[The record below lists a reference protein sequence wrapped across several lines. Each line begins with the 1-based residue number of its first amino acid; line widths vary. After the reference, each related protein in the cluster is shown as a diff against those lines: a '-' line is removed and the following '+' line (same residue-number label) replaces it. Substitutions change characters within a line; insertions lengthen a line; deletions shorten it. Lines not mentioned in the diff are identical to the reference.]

1 MNKQQEISR
10 ASEHVDLNG
19 FMDGVQRRNQGQTE
33 FVQAVQEVA
42 QDIFEFIEDKEEYH
56 KWQILRRIAEPDRV
70 VSFRVVWEDDNNNI
84 RVQRGWRVQNN
95 NAIGPYKGG
104 IRFHPSVTESVL
116 KFLAFEQTF
125 KNALTGLP
133 MGGGKGGSNFNP
145 KGKSDNEVMRFCQ
158 SFMTELYRHIGAN
171 IDVPAGDIGVGG
183 REIGYMF
190 GQYKRITN
198 SFEGVLTGKGIEYG
212 GSLIRPEAT
221 GYGAVYFLENML
233 KTKGQDLQGKRA
245 VISGSGNVATHAAEK
260 VVQLG
265 GKVLT
270 LSDSEGFIHDPD
282 GISQDKI
289 DWVKAHKTKR
299 RGRISEY
306 TTEFK
311 GATFHAGKRPW
322 GVECD
327 VALPCATQNELLG
340 EDARTLV
347 ANGCIAVSEGA
358 NMPTNLEGVH
368 IFKDAQILFAPGKAA
383 NAGGVAVSGLE
394 MSQNSARISWKEA
407 ELQQLLKDIMDGI
420 HTRCLTYGRVN
431 DDYVDYVKGANIAG
445 FKKVADA
452 MLAYGVV

>member
-1 MNKQQEISR
+1 MCGGEHGEFSGRNM
-10 ASEHVDLNG
+10 SESGTIARNSQHVDLSG
-19 FMDGVQRRNQGQTE
+19 FMEGVQRRNPGQPE

-42 QDIFEFIEDKEEYH
+42 QDIFGFIDGKEEYH
-56 KWQILRRIAEPDRV
+56 RWQILRRIAEPDRV

-95 NAIGPYKGG
+95 NA
-104 IRFHPSVTESVL
+104 
-116 KFLAFEQTF
+116 
-125 KNALTGLP
+125 
-133 MGGGKGGSNFNP
+133 

-212 GSLIRPEAT
+212 GSLIRTEAT

-233 KTKGQDLQGKRA
+233 RTKGHDLQGKRA
-245 VISGSGNVATHAAEK
+245 VISGSGNVAIHAAEK
-260 VVQLG
+260 AVQLG

-270 LSDSEGFIHDPD
+270 LSDSEGFIHDPQ
-282 GISQDKI
+282 GLTQEKI

-299 RGRISEY
+299 RGRISQYVEEY
-306 TTEFK
+306 K
-311 GATFHAGKRPW
+311 DATFHAGQRPW

-327 VALPCATQNELLG
+327 VALPCATQNELLA
-340 EDARTLV
+340 EDARMLLG
-347 ANGCIAVSEGA
+347 NGCMAVCEGA
-358 NMPTNLEGVH
+358 NMPTDLAGVH
-368 IFKDAQILFAPGKAA
+368 IFKEAKILFAPGKAA

-394 MSQNSARISWKEA
+394 MSQNSARMSWKEA
-407 ELQQLLKDIMDGI
+407 ELQQLLKDVMDGI
-420 HTRCLTYGRVN
+420 HDRCLAYGRIG
-431 DDYVDYVKGANIAG
+431 DDHVDYVKGANIAG